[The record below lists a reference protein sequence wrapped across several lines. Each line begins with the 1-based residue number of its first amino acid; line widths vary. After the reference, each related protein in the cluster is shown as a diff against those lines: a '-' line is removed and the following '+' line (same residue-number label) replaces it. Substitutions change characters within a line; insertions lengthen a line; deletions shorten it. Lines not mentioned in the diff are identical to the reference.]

1 MIAKMKKYGI
11 VSYANDFPIFLDS
24 LQNMGLIDITQT
36 VSGHEGEERKILNWL
51 NLCNDAI
58 KRLES
63 YKTKQTSADPKN
75 RKATYVLKEYQKV
88 AHEYDQIDQD
98 IKQNDKRYQDFLP
111 WGEYDPT
118 IVQKLHKSGFDLVF
132 YTCESRNFNQKW
144 REDYDL
150 EMINEIGGICYF
162 VIAKPVKT
170 HGRASQHGHGRAPN
184 QEKITLAANE
194 IKMPTL
200 SLSEQQAENDAL
212 KLRRDA
218 LDKHFE
224 QMAMYLPTLY
234 HEQARL
240 RNALSF
246 DRITSGTETSVDDT
260 IRITK
265 GFIPEDNE
273 ADFLAFLDS
282 QPVYYTALDVEE
294 NETPPVLLKNNSF
307 AKLYE
312 PITKLFALPK
322 YNEMDLTPFMA
333 PFFMLFVGFCAGDA
347 GYGLVLLLGA
357 TFAKYKFKVG
367 EFRPLLSLIQW
378 VGFATI
384 LFGLLAG
391 SFFGVQL
398 VYVPALGRFQSFFF
412 NQDNMM
418 ALAFAFGGVHLAFAM
433 ILGIINIIRFK
444 GFRFA
449 IHKIGWFVLIFST
462 AATFGLPML
471 GVAVSEVVRTA
482 YFGVV
487 GLSTLAIF
495 FYNSPGE
502 NPFLNFGLG
511 LWNSYQT
518 ATGLISD
525 VLSYV
530 RLFALGLVG
539 STLGMVFNQLAF
551 DAAPPIPVVGAIVT
565 LIILLLG
572 HALNFTIAML
582 GAFVHP
588 LRLTFVEFY
597 KNAGYEGGGREY
609 KPFNKVEA
617 EK

>member
-11 VSYANDFPIFLDS
+11 VSYANDFPVFLDN
-24 LQNMGLIDITQT
+24 LQNLGLIDITQT
-36 VSGHEGEERKILNWL
+36 ASGHEGEERKILNWL
-51 NLCNDAI
+51 NLCNEAI

-88 AHEYDQIDQD
+88 AQEYDQIDQD

-111 WGEYDPT
+111 WGEYDPA
-118 IVQKLHKSGFDLVF
+118 IVQKLHKSGYDLVF
-132 YTCESRNFNQKW
+132 YTCETRNFDQKW

-150 EMINEIGGICYF
+150 EMINEIGGISYF
-162 VIAKPVKT
+162 VITKPA
-170 HGRASQHGHGRAPN
+170 RR
-184 QEKITLAANE
+184 EKITIAANE

-200 SLSEQQAENDAL
+200 SLSAQQTENDAL

-234 HEQARL
+234 QEQAHL
-240 RNALSF
+240 KNALSF
-246 DRITSGTETSVDDT
+246 DRITSGTETSVDNT

-265 GFIPEDNE
+265 GFIPQDNE

-282 QPVYYTALDVEE
+282 QPVYYTELHLEE
-294 NETPPVLLKNNSF
+294 NEDPPVLLKNNSF

-357 TFAKYKFKVG
+357 TFAKYKLNVG
-367 EFRPLLSLIQW
+367 EYRPLLSLIQW
-378 VGFATI
+378 VGVATI
-384 LFGLLAG
+384 LFGTLAG
-391 SFFGVQL
+391 SFFGIQL
-398 VYVPALGRFQSFFF
+398 VYVPALERFQNFFF

-418 ALAFAFGGVHLAFAM
+418 TLAFVFGGIHIVTAM

-444 GFRFA
+444 GFKFA
-449 IHKIGWFVLIFST
+449 VAKIGWFALILSS
-462 AATFGLPML
+462 AAFIGLPML
-471 GVAVSEVVRTA
+471 GVVLSEAVRIA
-482 YFGVV
+482 YFVV
-487 GLSTLAIF
+487 AGLSGLAIF
-495 FYNSPGE
+495 FYNSPGK
-502 NPFLNFGLG
+502 NPFVNFGLG
-511 LWNSYQT
+511 LWNSYQML
-518 ATGLISD
+518 TGLPGDI
-525 VLSYV
+525 LSYV

-539 STLGMVFNQLAF
+539 GTLGMVFNQLAF
-551 DAAPPIPVVGAIVT
+551 QAGPDIPVLGTLIT
-565 LIILLLG
+565 LIILVFG
-572 HALNFTIAML
+572 HTLNFAIAML

-597 KNAGYEGGGREY
+597 KNAGFEGGGREY
-609 KPFNKVEA
+609 KPFNKVEI